1 MVLFSG
7 PSYHSSMLPPPSC
20 SPTQNVIELY
30 SMHKTTAGE
39 KRKAL
44 KEEALELARDA
55 KAAMKADAMGKA
67 RELEGQADS
76 LKAESEA
83 MEGATRLEDINLWQ
97 MAKEKT
103 TKKGDQTY
111 LYWMASWREGGK
123 VRNVH
128 LGSCKKVDHETA
140 LQKARKMK
148 REALGLS
155 DN

>member
-7 PSYHSSMLPPPSC
+7 PSYHSSMLPSPSC
-20 SPTQNVIELY
+20 SPMQNVIELFT
-30 SMHKTTAGE
+30 MHKTTAGE

-44 KEEALELARDA
+44 REEALELARDA
-55 KAAMKADAMGKA
+55 KAAMKADAMEKA
-67 RELEGQADS
+67 RALEGQADS
-76 LKAESEA
+76 LKAEAEA
-83 MEGATRLEDINLWQ
+83 MEGAARLEDINLWQ

-128 LGSCKKVDHETA
+128 LGSCGKMDEEA
-140 LQKARKMK
+140 ARQKARSIKA
-148 REALGLS
+148 EALSIKL
-155 DN
+155 